1 MGAVR
6 KTVIWSLFLG
16 CLLNSVAYHAFAAP
30 HPASGSS
37 ALVAP
42 QKGLFLIPQGF
53 ILKTEK
59 TSWQLAAESKDQK
72 LRYSQGKNS
81 TALLSVQTENL
92 KTDMKIED
100 YAKRWMKDYSLY
112 GFDVLGSK
120 LFNHNGQKALVMDVL
135 QRKQKQQVRQV
146 LFLNNKKVVILTCQE
161 QEKKFNQILADC
173 NQVARSFEW
182 SAENRP
188 NRPTTF

>member
-1 MGAVR
+1 MGVVS
-6 KTVIWSLFLG
+6 KTVTMGVFLG
-16 CLLNSVAYHAFAAP
+16 CLLNSVAYKALAAP

-53 ILKTEK
+53 LVKTEN
-59 TSWQLAAESKDQK
+59 THWQLAGESKDQK

-81 TALLSVQTENL
+81 SALLSIQTENL

-182 SAENRP
+182 SAENKT